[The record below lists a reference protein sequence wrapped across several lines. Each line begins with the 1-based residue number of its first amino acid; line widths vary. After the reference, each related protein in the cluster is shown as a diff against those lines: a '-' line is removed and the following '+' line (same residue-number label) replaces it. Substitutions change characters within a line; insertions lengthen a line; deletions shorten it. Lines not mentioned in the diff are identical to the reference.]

1 MASKTLLVPNKLSDI
16 TIGQYQKFAKI
27 STDKV
32 DKDFLE
38 KKMIEIFCHVEL
50 KDVNNIKYSSIKKV
64 VNILNKMFEVKPKL
78 ISTFKMNNTEYG
90 MIPKIDDITFGE
102 YVDIDSTISDW
113 DSVDK
118 AMSVLYRPIKYKKGK
133 RYLIEDYDSDK
144 ANYMDKMPLDVA
156 LGALFFLSNLHSEL
170 TSHILNF
177 SKEKLLKLTPRQ
189 KAHLQK
195 IGVGTPA
202 YTHCLAR
209 ILADLNK

>member
-78 ISTFKMNNTEYG
+78 ISTFKMNDKEYG

-133 RYLIEDYDSDK
+133 RYLIEDYDSDNE
-144 ANYMDKMPLDVA
+144 NYMDKMPLDVA
-156 LGALFFLSNLHSEL
+156 LGALFFLVPVPIEEPASGDFHLFHVHLCLECEEYETLRSGNMETLALGLSN
-170 TSHILNF
+170 N
-177 SKEKLLKLTPRQ
+177 P
-189 KAHLQK
+189 
-195 IGVGTPA
+195 P
-202 YTHCLAR
+202 
-209 ILADLNK
+209 

>member
-78 ISTFKMNNTEYG
+78 ISTFKMNDKEYG

-133 RYLIEDYDSDK
+133 RYLIEDYDSDNE
-144 ANYMDKMPLDVA
+144 NYMDKMPLDVA

-177 SKEKLLKLTPRQ
+177 SREKLMKLTPRQ
-189 KAHLQK
+189 KEHLQR

-209 ILADLNK
+209 ILADLKK

>member
-50 KDVNNIKYSSIKKV
+50 KDVNKIKYSSIKKV

-113 DSVDK
+113 STVDK

-133 RYLIEDYDSDK
+133 RYLIEDYDSDNE
-144 ANYMDKMPLDVA
+144 NYMDKMPLDVA

-170 TSHILNF
+170 TNHILNF
-177 SKEKLLKLTPRQ
+177 SREKLMKLTPRQ
-189 KAHLQK
+189 KEHLQR

-209 ILADLNK
+209 ILADLKK